1 MTFAIRS
8 RGLIKSASINKSFFP
23 GNCKTCMLT
32 FTIQIQNAK
41 SFSEETGEF
50 KETVEGHVTCSSRK
64 MSWSLASL
72 LSREKSG
79 SPGASLLSVCA
90 IWRDPTTLSEAG
102 YTCKTFLSNITV
114 TQICGSCMCRM
125 TSITRLLQL
134 LSEFCSCH

>member
-1 MTFAIRS
+1 
-8 RGLIKSASINKSFFP
+8 
-23 GNCKTCMLT
+23 MLT

-50 KETVEGHVTCSSRK
+50 KETVHGHVTCSSRK

-102 YTCKTFLSNITV
+102 YTCKTFLYNITV
-114 TQICGSCMCRM
+114 TQICAECQVSLDYCSFCLNFTHVIEAGFPSAALTVFYFHSLSTYRNV
-125 TSITRLLQL
+125 QL
-134 LSEFCSCH
+134 PS

>member
-41 SFSEETGEF
+41 CYSEET
-50 KETVEGHVTCSSRK
+50 VEDRVTCSSRK

-90 IWRDPTTLSEAG
+90 IWRDPATLSEAG
-102 YTCKTFLSNITV
+102 YTCKTFLSDITV

-125 TSITRLLQL
+125 TSITRSLQL
-134 LSEFCSCH
+134 LSQLCSCH